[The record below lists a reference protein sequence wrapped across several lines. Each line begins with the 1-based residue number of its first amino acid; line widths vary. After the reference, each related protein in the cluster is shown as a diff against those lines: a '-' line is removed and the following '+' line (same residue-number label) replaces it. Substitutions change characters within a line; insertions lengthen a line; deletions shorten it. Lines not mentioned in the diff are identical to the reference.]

1 MSRRKAGLPVHAG
14 SLKRRSP
21 FCGPVSER
29 PTATRASSAA
39 SSAPRRVVRSGR
51 TASLA
56 ASLAPLMPG
65 HHDRSGPPRAA
76 SVRTAS
82 REPGPCGRA
91 RPFARPSCDSCSG
104 VSVAMRSAPH
114 ALGDLD
120 VALEDLARWALGQLV
135 EEPQPA
141 RVLVG
146 GHALLDEVAHVV
158 LGRVLTVLEHHRG
171 ADLLPHLLVGHRDHG
186 GLGHGGVL
194 VEDLLDLA
202 RVDVVAAADDHVL
215 LAVDDEEVA
224 VLVDAGHVARVE
236 PAVAQDLLRGVV
248 AVPVALHEVV
258 AADRDLADL
267 ALAHLVAVLVDDLH
281 LDALDRR
288 PDGARLALL
297 VGVVEGR
304 DRRGLRQAVALEDLA
319 PERLLEAA
327 QDLDGERRA
336 TRDAQPQARG
346 VVAIALGVVED
357 RVVHRRH
364 ALEDRHAVA
373 VDHLER
379 LARVE
384 ARDQVEA
391 GAALDARVQPARLP
405 ERVEQRQRPEH
416 HVVLGDLRERA
427 RRDLGV
433 GEQARVRQLGALRRA
448 GRAGRVEDHGGVVV
462 GAVGDLVHG
471 LGLAEQ
477 PLELAGLDDDGLCA
491 RLARALLRGG
501 GEVAPGEQRLGP
513 GVLDVELDLAALE
526 QHVHRHD
533 GAARAQHAVV
543 DDRELRDVGQHEP
556 DAVARA
562 DPALAKEAGDPGGR
576 VVERL
581 VGDHRVV
588 ELERRALRVPLC
600 ALGEQRRQVR
610 HCPSPLSLCVS
621 AALPAE
627 RTGHDTAGPEEDTMA
642 TVYVSGHR
650 NPDLDSIGS
659 AIGYA
664 ELKQRLRSDDRYVP
678 VRLGPVNAQ
687 TRWALDRSGA
697 DEPDFLRH
705 IRLRVRDVMQHCAVT
720 VAHDAPV
727 REVGRA
733 MTGEGLDLV
742 AVTDEDGE
750 LAGVVSERDLAR
762 MYIRESQSAST
773 FEDRPVRLQAINAVL
788 GGRIVAGEDR
798 EVSGRL
804 WVVAVDVGSM
814 EDRIGRGDIAV
825 VGDRPDAQ
833 RRALELGVAVL
844 VTSYDTEP
852 GEDLVALAREHDA
865 AVIVSPLDSYVT
877 GRMVQLAVPC
887 ATVMSRE
894 PLTASPDDLL
904 AEVADRI
911 KDVEYRAAIAIDAD
925 GAPVGIVSR
934 SDLVSPSP
942 RRVLLVDHAEQAQSV
957 PGIEEA
963 EIVEILDHHHIGSIE
978 TRIPVKATFDPV
990 GSTATLVVERFRQNG
1005 MEPSRPAAM
1014 LLLGAV
1020 LSDTVILSSPTT
1032 TERDR
1037 AVVEYLERVLALD
1050 ATEFGRSMFE
1060 STSDFSH
1067 VPAEDIVG
1075 RDAKEYDVGGG
1086 ATVCIAQVE
1095 TVGESLAD

>member
-1 MSRRKAGLPVHAG
+1 MSRRKAGLPTHAG
-14 SLKRRSP
+14 ALKRRSP
-21 FCGPVSER
+21 FGGSHSER

-39 SSAPRRVVRSGR
+39 RSVPRRAVRSGR
-51 TASLA
+51 SASLA
-56 ASLAPLMPG
+56 ASLAPLIPG
-65 HHDRSGPPRAA
+65 HHERTGPRAA
-76 SVRTAS
+76 SVRRAS
-82 REPGPCGRA
+82 SEPGPCGRA
-91 RPFARPSCDSCSG
+91 RPFARPLSDSRSRVC
-104 VSVAMRSAPH
+104 VAMRSAPH

-120 VALEDLARWALGQLV
+120 VALEDLARGALGQLV

-158 LGRVLTVLEHHRG
+158 LAGVLTVLEHDRG
-171 ADLLPHLLVGHRDHG
+171 ADLLAHLLVGHRDHG

-202 RVDVVAAADDHVL
+202 RIDVVAAADDHVL

-236 PAVAQDLLRGVV
+236 PAVVQDLLRGVV
-248 AVPVALHEVV
+248 AVPVALHQVV

-319 PERLLEAA
+319 AERLLEAA

-477 PLELAGLDDDGLCA
+477 PLELPGLDDDGLCA

-501 GEVAPGEQRLGP
+501 GEVPPGEQRLGR

-543 DDRELRDVGQHEP
+543 DGRELRDVGQHEP

-562 DPALAKEAGDPGGR
+562 DPALAQEAGDPGGR

-581 VGDHRVV
+581 VGHHRVV

-600 ALGEQRRQVR
+600 ALREQRRQVR
-610 HCPSPLSLCVS
+610 HCPSLLSLCPCVS

-678 VRLGPVNAQ
+678 VRLGPVNPQ

-705 IRLRVRDVMQHCAVT
+705 IRLRVRDVMQRCAVT

-742 AVTDEDGE
+742 AVTDEHGA
-750 LAGVVSERDLAR
+750 LAGVVRERALVP
-762 MYIRESQSAST
+762 MFVPESHSAST
-773 FEDRPVRLQAINAVL
+773 FRVQPVRLGAINEVL
-788 GGRIVAGEDR
+788 GGRILAGEDR

-814 EDRIGRGDIAV
+814 EDRIGAGDIAV

-852 GEDLVALAREHDA
+852 GEDLVALAHEHDA

-990 GSTATLVVERFRQNG
+990 GSTATLVVERFRR
-1005 MEPSRPAAM
+1005 E
-1014 LLLGAV
+1014 
-1020 LSDTVILSSPTT
+1020 
-1032 TERDR
+1032 
-1037 AVVEYLERVLALD
+1037 
-1050 ATEFGRSMFE
+1050 
-1060 STSDFSH
+1060 
-1067 VPAEDIVG
+1067 
-1075 RDAKEYDVGGG
+1075 
-1086 ATVCIAQVE
+1086 
-1095 TVGESLAD
+1095 